1 MHAVVLDGRGN
12 YETVDKPRPVAAAG
26 EVVIEPAAVGVCGT
40 DLHLVIGDYPTGKF
54 PVVPGHEF
62 AGRIVEVGP
71 GVEKFTV
78 GQHVAVDP
86 NVACGTCADCL
97 VGRPN
102 LCDFLVPIGV
112 TSDGACAELVAVPE
126 KVTYLLPDDLGMAAG
141 ALIEPLSCV
150 LHAFDRAPAL
160 TDQRVAVYGA
170 GSIGLLAV
178 VVARAAGA
186 RSIHVVEPSPAR
198 RKAALDLGADSAVH
212 PDETTVTRSTDIA
225 VEASGHPNA
234 VAAAID
240 ALDKR
245 GTLLQMGVVSSE
257 RTIPLRPYDLFDRE
271 LTFVGSQSVATS
283 FAAAVAMMPDLSDT
297 VERLVTRTFPLSQ
310 YGEAIAAAHSDSAL
324 KVHILPTRTEN

>member
-12 YETVDKPRPVAAAG
+12 HETVRRPRPVAAPG
-26 EVVIEPAAVGVCGT
+26 EVVIAPAAVGVCGT
-40 DLHLVIGDYPTGKF
+40 DLHLVIGDYPTARF

-71 GVEKFTV
+71 GVENFAV

-86 NVACGTCADCL
+86 NVACGSCADCL
-97 VGRPN
+97 VGQPN

-126 KVTYLLPDDLGMAAG
+126 KVTYRLPDGLSMAAG

-150 LHAFDRAPAL
+150 LHALDRTPAL
-160 TDQRVAVYGA
+160 TDRRVAVYGA

-178 VVARAAGA
+178 IVARAAGA

-198 RKAALDLGADSAVH
+198 RKAALDLGADNAVN
-212 PDETTVTRSTDIA
+212 PDETTTSRGADIA
-225 VEASGHPNA
+225 IEASGHPSA

-245 GTLLQMGVVSSE
+245 GTLLQMGVVGSE
-257 RTIPLRPYDLFDRE
+257 QTIPLRPYDLFDRE
-271 LTFVGSQSVATS
+271 LTFVGSQSVANS
-283 FAAAVAMMPDLSDT
+283 FAAALAMMPSLGDIVDS
-297 VERLVTRTFPLSQ
+297 LVTHTFPLSR

-324 KVHILPTRTEN
+324 KVHILPD

>member
-12 YETVDKPRPVAAAG
+12 YETVDRSRPVAAPG
-26 EVVIEPAAVGVCGT
+26 EVVIEAVAVGVCGT
-40 DLHLVIGDYPTGKF
+40 DLHLVIGDYPTGRF

-62 AGRIVEVGP
+62 AGRIVEIGP
-71 GVEKFTV
+71 GVERFEV
-78 GQHVAVDP
+78 GQQVAVDP
-86 NVACGTCADCL
+86 NVACGVCADCV

-112 TSDGACAELVAVPE
+112 TSDGACAEFVAVPE
-126 KVTYLLPDDLGMAAG
+126 KVTYLLPEGVSMAAG

-150 LHAFDRAPAL
+150 LHALDRSPSL

-186 RSIHVVEPSPAR
+186 ASIQVVEPSPAR
-198 RKAALDLGADSAVH
+198 RKAALDLGADDAVS
-212 PDETTVTRSTDIA
+212 PDRTLAARGIDIA
-225 VEASGHPNA
+225 IEASGHPSA
-234 VAAAID
+234 VTAAIEV
-240 ALDKR
+240 LDKR

-257 RTIPLRPYDLFDRE
+257 QTIPLRPYDLFDRE

-283 FAAAVAMMPDLSDT
+283 FAAAVAMMPALSNT
-297 VERLVTRTFPLSQ
+297 VERLVTHTFPLSQ

-324 KVHILPTRTEN
+324 KVHILPNETEH

>member
-1 MHAVVLDGRGN
+1 
-12 YETVDKPRPVAAAG
+12 
-26 EVVIEPAAVGVCGT
+26 
-40 DLHLVIGDYPTGKF
+40 
-54 PVVPGHEF
+54 
-62 AGRIVEVGP
+62 VEVGP

-86 NVACGTCADCL
+86 NVACGTCADC
-97 VGRPN
+97 VAGQPN

-126 KVTYLLPDDLGMAAG
+126 KVTYLLPDGLSMAAG

-150 LHAFDRAPAL
+150 LHALDRAPVL
-160 TDQRVAVYGA
+160 TGQRVAVYGA

-198 RKAALDLGADSAVH
+198 RKAALDLGADSAVT
-212 PDETTVTRSTDIA
+212 PDEATVTRTIDIGI
-225 VEASGHPNA
+225 EASGHPSA
-234 VAAAID
+234 VTAAID

-257 RTIPLRPYDLFDRE
+257 QTIPLRPYDLFDRE

-283 FAAAVAMMPDLSDT
+283 FAAAVAMMPDLADT
-297 VERLVTRTFPLSQ
+297 VERLVTHTFPLAQ

-324 KVHILPTRTEN
+324 KVHILPTETEH

>member
-12 YETVDKPRPVAAAG
+12 YETVDKPRPVAAPG
-26 EVVIEPAAVGVCGT
+26 EVVVEPAAVGVCGT

-62 AGRIVEVGP
+62 AGRIVEIGP
-71 GVEKFTV
+71 GVERFTV

-97 VGRPN
+97 IGQPN

-112 TSDGACAELVAVPE
+112 TSDGACAEFVAVPE
-126 KVTYLLPDDLGMAAG
+126 KVTYLLPDGLSMAAG

-150 LHAFDRAPAL
+150 LHALDRSPAL

-198 RKAALDLGADSAVH
+198 RRAALDLGADSAVS
-212 PDETTVTRSTDIA
+212 PDEATMSRSTDIA
-225 VEASGHPNA
+225 IEASGHPSA
-234 VAAAID
+234 VTAAIE

-245 GTLLQMGVVSSE
+245 GTLLQMGVVSAAQ
-257 RTIPLRPYDLFDRE
+257 TIPLRPYDLFDRE

-283 FAAAVAMMPDLSDT
+283 FGAAVAMMPDLSDT
-297 VERLVTRTFPLSQ
+297 VERLVTHTFPLTQ

-324 KVHILPTRTEN
+324 KVHILPTRMEN